1 MSNSEKEY
9 VRSDAAMSQTVTISL
24 DEYDLLKDDS
34 FQLRA
39 ILNTL
44 EQIAEVTDRG
54 GLTFADYGGKLEAVL
69 RAVNPYL
76 VEGIIHSAREEAAAE

>member
-1 MSNSEKEY
+1 MSNSEKEF
-9 VRSDAAMSQTVTISL
+9 VRSNAAMGQTVTISL

-54 GLTFADYGGKLEAVL
+54 GLAFADYGGKLEAVL

-76 VEGIIHSAREEAAAE
+76 VEGIINSAREEAAAE